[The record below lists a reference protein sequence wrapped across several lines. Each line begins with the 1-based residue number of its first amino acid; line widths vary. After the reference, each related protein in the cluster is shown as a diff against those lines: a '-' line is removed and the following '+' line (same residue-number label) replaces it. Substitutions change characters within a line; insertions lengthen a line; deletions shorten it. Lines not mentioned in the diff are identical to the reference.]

1 MATRRKS
8 TSKKQEE
15 KVESPEQEVIE
26 PKKQVK
32 AASPKSSAKQK
43 ETVKKTEAKPAK
55 VEAKPQEKKTV
66 AKKEMK
72 PEPVAEVAP
81 EPVVEAQPEP
91 VVEEVPVKAA
101 AIPVQE
107 EEAPR
112 REVTVGSTVMMPN
125 GQQGVVTNIRRHKV
139 TVSSKTKLGRSYT
152 YKSSQL
158 SLVK

>member
-26 PKKQVK
+26 PKKPVK

-43 ETVKKTEAKPAK
+43 ETVKKTEVKPAK

-66 AKKEMK
+66 AKKEIK

-91 VVEEVPVKAA
+91 VVEEAPVKVA

-112 REVTVGSTVMMPN
+112 REVTVGSTVIMPN
-125 GQQGVVTNIRRHKV
+125 GQQGVVTSQKRNRC
-139 TVSSKTKLGRSYT
+139 TVISTTKSGRSYT
-152 YKSSQL
+152 YETSKL